1 MKWNEEEQK
10 WEFDG
15 SRRDFDYIMRKQL
28 RPEVRALLEV
38 ATEVYCKLGPADV
51 SPTARKYSHTFE
63 RLRSALLAMERE
75 GFVAYEWT
83 LPERA
88 SLERSGE

>member
-1 MKWNEEEQK
+1 MRWNEEEGHF
-10 WEFDG
+10 EFDG
-15 SRRDFDYIMRKQL
+15 SREDFNYIMRKQL
-28 RPEVRALLEV
+28 RPEVRDLLEV

-51 SPTARKYSHTFE
+51 TPVARKYSHTFE

-83 LPERA
+83 LPERRENSA
-88 SLERSGE
+88 